1 MPRPIKAL
9 IHLDALRH
17 NLARAQAALGGSSKV
32 WAVVKANAYGHGIEP
47 AVAAFEAADGLALL
61 DLDEAVRAREAGW
74 TKPILQLEGP
84 FDPSDLEVAR
94 QYQLTPVIHHLEQ
107 LQMLEASS
115 GTDCLDLYVKLDTGM
130 TRLGFVPEDFDAALQ
145 RVGRLQSAGRV
156 GKVTLMTHFACA
168 DRADGLEEPL
178 ARFLAMA
185 GGEIGQGVGQSI
197 RTWCLSNSAACLM
210 HAKRIENFAREHD
223 RALWSRPGICLYG
236 GSPLNDLTA
245 ADLGLMPA
253 MTLCSEL
260 ISVKQVA
267 AGQGIGYGY
276 TFVTDRPMRVGVVA
290 CGYADGYP
298 RHAPTG
304 TPVSVAGRQTRIL
317 GRVSMDMIMVDLSDM
332 ADVGV
337 GAKVVLWGEQGPT
350 ADEVAK
356 AAGTISYEL
365 LSGVTARVPR
375 LVG

>member
-17 NLARAQAALGGSSKV
+17 NLARAQDALGGSSKL

-61 DLDEAVRAREAGW
+61 DLDEAVLARDAGW
-74 TKPILQLEGP
+74 NKPILLLEGP
-84 FDPSDLEVAR
+84 FESSDLEVAR
-94 QYQLTPVIHHLEQ
+94 QYKLTPVIHHLEQ
-107 LQMLEASS
+107 LQMLEHGPKA
-115 GTDCLDLYVKLDTGM
+115 DPLNVYVKLDTGM
-130 TRLGFVPEDFDAALQ
+130 TRLGFGSGDHVQALQ
-145 RVGRLQSAGRV
+145 RIERLQSSGRV
-156 GKVTLMTHFACA
+156 AAVTLMTHFACA
-168 DRADGLEEPL
+168 DRADALEDPL
-178 ARFLAMA
+178 RQFVAMSS
-185 GGEIGQGVGQSI
+185 GVSGQGI
-197 RTWCLSNSAACLM
+197 ATWCLSNSAACLM
-210 HAKRIENFAREHD
+210 HAKRIEDLARAHG
-223 RALWSRPGICLYG
+223 RSLWSRPGICLYG

-245 ADLGLMPA
+245 AQLGLAPA
-253 MTLCSEL
+253 MTLSSEL
-260 ISVKQVA
+260 ISVKEVA
-267 AGQGIGYGY
+267 AGQGIGYGH

-304 TPVSVAGRQTRIL
+304 TPVSVAGRLTRIL

-332 ADVGV
+332 TDVGV
-337 GAKVVLWGEQGPT
+337 GTKVVLWGEQGPT

-375 LVG
+375 EVG